1 MTRGRPKRHPSLRN
15 LELYHEIVYL
25 GLRQTEVAGQ
35 FSVSPARAAAICQQ
49 VKDWVDALLPS
60 HILAQAVATSLSQRQ
75 AASTGSPER
84 ETTENSQSNAESETL
99 AAQLTGNPAC
109 RLHLAL
115 AIRRVQLTRAYGNYL
130 DCFGGL
136 SQVLQLAPVVATWKD
151 GKLARQISDML
162 PSMHLVE
169 SAVQMAQELEGLAN
183 LALRGPF
190 FDLPDRM
197 RTRAQP
203 TESEAPSSA
212 GARSAYP
219 EPVILPSSNTALPAV
234 PLALNP

>member
-1 MTRGRPKRHPSLRN
+1 MPRGRPKASPSLRN

-35 FSVSPARAAAICQQ
+35 FSVSPARAAAICQR
-49 VKDWVDALLPS
+49 VTEWVDALLPS
-60 HILAQAVATSLSQRQ
+60 DVLAQAVATAVSRHQT
-75 AASTGSPER
+75 ANTGSAECQ
-84 ETTENSQSNAESETL
+84 TTGESKSNAGP
-99 AAQLTGNPAC
+99 AAIASQLTGNPAC

-115 AIRRVQLTRAYGNYL
+115 AIRRIQLTRAYGNYL

-136 SQVLQLAPVVATWKD
+136 SQVLQLAPVVAVWKD
-151 GKLARQISDML
+151 GQLAKQISDML

-203 TESEAPSSA
+203 TKSEAPSGA

-219 EPVILPSSNTALPAV
+219 EPVILPSSNTALPAA
-234 PLALNP
+234 PLTLNP